1 MSNDFWNQQH
11 FNGQKPLENNGA
23 SRSGSLLRDYR
34 QQMQQGQEF
43 QQYSPLSPPPIQGRP
58 PVSPLPTPAQMYN
71 NGQQQGWPG
80 PQNWPSAN
88 NNKQQ
93 GQGWVANTMQKVRRW
108 SGRVAAVPPV
118 DQNPLVLY
126 HPGRPLEQQPPKSKP
141 WKRSRSVRVAM
152 MMRHRRER
160 WRQSRPKTSA
170 IASSVL
176 IAFLLLI
183 VISASSG
190 SAYAYKYY
198 QDQLPR
204 LQGLASQQISQT
216 SRIYDRNG
224 VLLYEAYDN
233 RHIGGGRRT
242 PVSYNYL
249 PQVLK
254 DAQTSAEDP
263 TFWTNS
269 GIDPQAILRAGGQ
282 YLQAGGVVSGAST
295 ITQQVI
301 KNLTNDTAQ
310 TINRKISEAALAIG
324 LTQQYPKQKILE
336 MYFNISPYGAQNLG
350 VEAAVEDYFHLNPQ
364 CDKNFNCTPG
374 VNYLNCEST
383 NVQQCHPEQ
392 CDQAKYCD
400 PMLGLA
406 RASLLA
412 GLPQSPV
419 TYDPTFGLKDPATGQ
434 KYYLERQQY
443 VLDQMLRWNVNIPG
457 LGPITQD
464 MVSQTEAMTAKMK
477 FPVYTHPYYHGCQH
491 FVNWVIGQLTAQLGD
506 AFFTGGFNIYT
517 SIDYKLEAY
526 VEQSV
531 RHHLRDPGFHWF
543 LPNQLPLNT
552 GYNINN
558 SAAVVMNAKTGEV
571 LAMDGS
577 SDYNSTNP
585 KIKGNFNSAVD
596 AYRQPGS
603 SFKPIVYATAF
614 QQGWYPGIVIPDT
627 KTYFPE
633 GTSGIPALCYPNPGG
648 TLYCPQDYGG
658 HYNNVIFPIRKDL
671 ANSFNVPA
679 VKTLQFAGLDN
690 VVNMARRFGITA
702 IDQDMANYNAIWHT
716 NQSLAQHYG
725 LASALGTI
733 EVPLIQMVGAYQ
745 VLADQGKRVP
755 PHSVLDIWDNYG
767 HHLYH
772 YDPTHPHAI
781 QVLSPQITYILTSV
795 LSDEPSRAFEFLND
809 HELSMWDWQGVDGQA
824 HDVAAKTGTTEN
836 FKDNWTIGYTPDVV
850 VGVWSGNADGS
861 VFNQGVVGITGA
873 APIWHDV
880 IEHVSGRCDSSFNPP
895 CFNYHFT
902 DRTFIQPPGVVNAC
916 VSSANG
922 LAGSGNCDWMLD
934 GEQPKSSGMTN
945 PTNNPTPT
953 PTS

>member
-11 FNGQKPLENNGA
+11 LNDQMPAENNGA
-23 SRSGSLLRDYR
+23 SRSGSLLHDYR
-34 QQMQQGQEF
+34 QNQQQQQEF
-43 QQYSPLSPPPIQGRP
+43 QQYSPLSTPPGQGQP
-58 PVSPLPTPAQMYN
+58 PYSPLPP
-71 NGQQQGWPG
+71 GPPQQQGWPA
-80 PQNWPSAN
+80 PQSWPSGN
-88 NNKQQ
+88 STEQQ
-93 GQGWVANTMQKVRRW
+93 GQGWVANTMQMVRRW
-108 SGRVAAVPPV
+108 SGRIAAVPPV
-118 DQNPLVLY
+118 DPNPLVLY
-126 HPGRPLEQQPPKSKP
+126 RPVRPLEQRPPKSKP

-152 MMRHRRER
+152 LMKHRRTR
-160 WRQSRPKTSA
+160 WQQRRPKRVA
-170 IASSVL
+170 IATGIL
-176 IAFLLLI
+176 IAFLLLL
-183 VISASSG
+183 VISGSSL

-204 LQGLASQQISQT
+204 LQGLANQQISQT

-224 VLLYEAYDN
+224 NLLYEAYDSS
-233 RHIGGGRRT
+233 HLGGGRRT
-242 PVSYNYL
+242 PVSYSYL

-263 TFWTNS
+263 SFWTNS

-282 YLQAGGVVSGAST
+282 FVQAGGVVSGAST
-295 ITQQVI
+295 ITQQLI
-301 KNLTNDTAQ
+301 KNLTNDTQQ
-310 TINRKISEAALAIG
+310 TLNRKVSEAALAIG
-324 LTQQYPKQKILE
+324 LTQQYPKEKILE
-336 MYFNISPYGAQNLG
+336 MYFNVSSFGAQNLG

-364 CDKNFNCTPG
+364 CDVNFNCTPG
-374 VNYLNCEST
+374 VYYLNCDAAHIA
-383 NVQQCHPEQ
+383 QCHPEQ
-392 CDQAKYCD
+392 CDTSKYCD

-406 RASLLA
+406 RASLVA
-412 GLPQSPV
+412 GMPQSPV
-419 TYDPTFGLKDPATGQ
+419 TYDPTLGLTDTATGQ

-443 VLDQMLRWNVNIPG
+443 VLDQMLRWNINVPG
-457 LGPITQD
+457 LGQITQD
-464 MVSQTEAMTAKMK
+464 MVSQAEAMTAKMQ
-477 FPVYTHPYYHGCQH
+477 FPPYMHTYYHGCQH
-491 FVNWVIGQLTAQLGD
+491 FVNWVISQLTAELGD

-517 SIDYKLEAY
+517 TIDYKLEAF

-543 LPNQLPLNT
+543 LPNELPLNT

-558 SAAVVMNAKTGEV
+558 SAVVVMNAKTGEV

-577 SDYNSTNP
+577 ADYNSTNP

-596 AYRQPGS
+596 AFRQPGS
-603 SFKPIVYATAF
+603 SFKPVVYATAF

-633 GTSGIPALCYPNPGG
+633 GTSGIPAKCYPYGA
-648 TLYCPQDYGG
+648 LYCPQDYGG
-658 HYNNVIFPIRKDL
+658 HYNNVVFPIRKDL

-679 VKTLQFAGLDN
+679 VKTLEYAGLEN

-702 IDQDMANYNAIWHT
+702 IDQDMANYNAINHT
-716 NQSLAQHYG
+716 HVTIAQHYG
-725 LASALGTI
+725 LSSALGTI
-733 EVPLIQMVGAYQ
+733 EVPLIQMVSAYQ
-745 VLADQGKRVP
+745 VFADQGKRVP
-755 PHSVLDIWDNYG
+755 QQSILDIWDNYG

-772 YDPTHPHAI
+772 YDTAHPQAV
-781 QVLSPQITYILTSV
+781 QVLSPQITYMLTSV
-795 LSDEPSRAFEFLND
+795 MSDEASRAFEFEND
-809 HELSMWDWQGVDGQA
+809 HELSMWDWQAVDGQT

-873 APIWHDV
+873 APIWHDI

-902 DRTFIQPPGVVNAC
+902 DHTFIQPSGVVNTC

-922 LAGSGNCDWMLD
+922 LAGNGNCDWMLD
-934 GEQPKSSGMTN
+934 GEQPMSSGITN
-945 PTNNPTPT
+945 PGNNPTPT
-953 PTS
+953 PTP

>member
-1 MSNDFWNQQH
+1 M
-11 FNGQKPLENNGA
+11 
-23 SRSGSLLRDYR
+23 
-34 QQMQQGQEF
+34 
-43 QQYSPLSPPPIQGRP
+43 
-58 PVSPLPTPAQMYN
+58 
-71 NGQQQGWPG
+71 
-80 PQNWPSAN
+80 
-88 NNKQQ
+88 
-93 GQGWVANTMQKVRRW
+93 
-108 SGRVAAVPPV
+108 
-118 DQNPLVLY
+118 
-126 HPGRPLEQQPPKSKP
+126 
-141 WKRSRSVRVAM
+141 RVAM
-152 MMRHRRER
+152 LMKHRRTR
-160 WRQSRPKTSA
+160 WQQRRPNGQA
-170 IASSVL
+170 IATGIL
-176 IAFLLLI
+176 IAFLLLL
-183 VISASSG
+183 VISGSSL

-204 LQGLASQQISQT
+204 LQGLANQQISQT

-224 VLLYEAYDN
+224 NLLYEAYDN
-233 RHIGGGRRT
+233 SHLGGGRRT
-242 PVSYNYL
+242 PVSYTYL

-269 GIDPQAILRAGGQ
+269 GIEPQAILRAGGQ
-282 YLQAGGVVSGAST
+282 YVQAGGVVSGAST
-295 ITQQVI
+295 ITQQLI
-301 KNLTNDTAQ
+301 KNLTNDTQQ
-310 TINRKISEAALAIG
+310 TLNRKVSEAALAIG
-324 LTQQYPKQKILE
+324 LTQQYPKEKILE
-336 MYFNISPYGAQNLG
+336 MYFNVSSFGAQNLG

-364 CDKNFNCTPG
+364 CDVNFNCTPG
-374 VNYLNCEST
+374 VYYLNCDAAHIA
-383 NVQQCHPEQ
+383 QCHPEQ
-392 CDQAKYCD
+392 CDTSKYCD
-400 PMLGLA
+400 PILGLA
-406 RASLLA
+406 RASLVA
-412 GLPQSPV
+412 GMPQSPV
-419 TYDPTFGLKDPATGQ
+419 TYDPTLGLTDTATGQ

-443 VLDQMLRWNVNIPG
+443 VLDQMLRWNINIPG

-464 MVSQTEAMTAKMK
+464 MASQAEAMTAKMQ
-477 FPVYTHPYYHGCQH
+477 FPPYTHSYYHGCQH
-491 FVNWVIGQLTAQLGD
+491 FVNWVISQLTAQLGD

-517 SIDYKLEAY
+517 TIDYKLEAY

-558 SAAVVMNAKTGEV
+558 SAVVVMNAKTGEV

-577 SDYNSTNP
+577 ADYNSTNP

-596 AYRQPGS
+596 AFRQPGS

-633 GTSGIPALCYPNPGG
+633 GTSGIPAKCYPYGG

-658 HYNNVIFPIRKDL
+658 HYNNVVFPIRKDL

-679 VKTLQFAGLDN
+679 VKTLEFAGLDN

-702 IDQDMANYNAIWHT
+702 IDQGMADYNAINHAHET
-716 NQSLAQHYG
+716 LAQLFG

-733 EVPLIQMVGAYQ
+733 EVPLIQMMGAYQ

-755 PHSVLDIWDNYG
+755 QQSILDIWDNYG

-772 YDPTHPHAI
+772 YDTSHPKAV
-781 QVLSPQITYILTSV
+781 QVLSPQITYMLTSV
-795 LSDEPSRAFEFLND
+795 LSDEASRAFEFQND
-809 HELSMWDWQGVDGQA
+809 HELSMWDWQAVDGQT

-836 FKDNWTIGYTPDVV
+836 FKDNWTMGYTPDVV

-873 APIWHDV
+873 APIWHDI

-895 CFNYHFT
+895 CFHYHFT
-902 DRTFIQPPGVVNAC
+902 DHTFIQPPGVVNAC

-922 LAGSGNCDWMLD
+922 LAGTGNCDWMLD

-945 PTNNPTPT
+945 PSNNPTPT
-953 PTS
+953 PTP